1 MKSWADGFQR
11 INADLDAVSFFTDE
25 LLLKLVQGPPLPKV
39 HSDRLVG
46 ELLFRLWLYADGD
59 AAVFSD
65 VAVQVIPRLI
75 LALFNDQVLPRRR
88 QCEEV
93 SALKV
98 ILSQRPE
105 DSVFEWLHERV
116 SVFRSA
122 EGFVA
127 VVDDSGTAFPIPF
140 RVDTPI
146 AAGECFRDSKG
157 RGIENWETEAASLW
171 TVIGRHRIIVDL
183 DTTQIGGDS
192 ALAGGSFALAV
203 LFAARYDGQCAYD
216 PLQVLATG
224 AISEGCVRAV
234 SGLDAKAA
242 LARKMGARVFV
253 APSVKSLG
261 FVGSG
266 KVLGLTPGTLADEAV
281 DLFHGALQEGGLVSL
296 SLGRAMA
303 LVPWLLRT
311 SSTGRMP
318 VPQCRALAIRL
329 MQSFRDLATEQM
341 RAASDEIRGAE
352 LSLEVFMASLE
363 NHEGRTDDALARLS
377 RLAKLSKNDRSASLV
392 SAMATHV
399 VSLCDMGQL
408 EKAVKVGEQML
419 QVVSDNYRD
428 LSREGLELRT
438 RAHGVLGGQGLL
450 QLAVR
455 HASEEHALES
465 LAHLRKAAECVDRLL
480 EMYDIRT
487 VDYRAW
493 KGRGAVQI
501 ALWHSLWQ
509 PDSAEQAFQTARMSL
524 AADDFSSADHL
535 RRAVLLGA
543 YRSWLSNPTKPVPQ
557 FLSDLEMP
565 SVAAP
570 HWVRA
575 TCLKYRGSLLAAS
588 GEMEAGSSDFH
599 SAYELLRRDRSP
611 LVRVIAWTV
620 AVQARAL
627 LKNQARDPFVK
638 AVDSEEPYLQSYLAG
653 EGGIGHDGAGDM
665 KLPKTLLRLVY

>member
-1 MKSWADGFQR
+1 MS
-11 INADLDAVSFFTDE
+11 ADLDAVCFFTDE

-65 VAVQVIPRLI
+65 AAVQFIPKPI
-75 LALFNDQVLPRRR
+75 LTLFNDQVLPRRR

-98 ILSQRPE
+98 ILSQHPE
-105 DSVFEWLHERV
+105 DSVFEWLQERV
-116 SVFRSA
+116 AVFRAA

-127 VVDDSGTAFPIPF
+127 VVDDSGTAFPVPF
-140 RVDTPI
+140 RVETPI

-157 RGIENWETEAASLW
+157 RGIENWEKEAAGLW
-171 TVIGRHRIIVDL
+171 GVIGRHRIILDL
-183 DTTQIGGDS
+183 DTNQIGGDS

-224 AISEGCVRAV
+224 AISEGCVRTV
-234 SGLDAKAA
+234 SGVNSKTT
-242 LARKMGARVFV
+242 LARKMGVRVFV
-253 APSVKSLG
+253 VPSVKSLG
-261 FVGSG
+261 FLGSG
-266 KVLGLTPGTLADEAV
+266 KVLGLNPGTLANEAV
-281 DLFHGALQEGGLVSL
+281 DLFHGALEEQGLVSL

-318 VPQCRALAIRL
+318 VPQCRSLAIRL
-329 MQSFRDLATEQM
+329 MQSFRNLATDPI

-352 LSLEVFMASLE
+352 LSLEVFMASLD
-363 NHEGRTDDALARLS
+363 NHEGRTEEALARLS
-377 RLAKLSKNDRSASLV
+377 KLAKSVESDRSASLF
-392 SAMATHV
+392 SAMASHV

-419 QVVSDNYRD
+419 QVVSDNYSD

-455 HASEEHALES
+455 HSSEEHALEG

-493 KGRGAVQI
+493 KGRCAVQT

-509 PDSAEQAFQTARMSL
+509 PDSAEHAFEAAKMSL
-524 AADDFSSADHL
+524 AVDDFSSADHL
-535 RRAVLLGA
+535 RRAVLLAA
-543 YRSWLSNPTKPVPQ
+543 YRSWLRNEAKPAPQ
-557 FLSDLEMP
+557 FLRDLEMP
-565 SVAAP
+565 SVTAP
-570 HWVRA
+570 HWIRA
-575 TCLKYRGSLLAAS
+575 TCLKYRGSLLAAC
-588 GEMEAGSSDFH
+588 GEVEAGFSDFH
-599 SAYELLRRDRSP
+599 SAYELLRKDRSP
-611 LVRVIAWTV
+611 LIRVIAWTV
-620 AVQARAL
+620 AVQATAL
-627 LKNQARDPFVK
+627 LKNPVRDPFIK
-638 AVDSEEPYLQSYLAG
+638 AAASEEPYLQSYLAV
-653 EGGIGHDGAGDM
+653 GGGMGRTGVGDT
-665 KLPKTLLRLVY
+665 KLAETLLKLVY